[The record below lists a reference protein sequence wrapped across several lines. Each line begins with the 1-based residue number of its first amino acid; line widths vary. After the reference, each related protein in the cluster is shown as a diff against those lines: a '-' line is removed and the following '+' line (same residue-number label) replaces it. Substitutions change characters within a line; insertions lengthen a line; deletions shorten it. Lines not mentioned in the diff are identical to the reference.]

1 VEAPDR
7 FGRKSILEVHVNNK
21 ELPLAEDVDL
31 SEIAS
36 MTTGFTGYELRSIFK
51 FYMTSHSSY

>member
-7 FGRKSILEVHVNNK
+7 YGRESILKVHVNNK

-31 SEIAS
+31 TEIAS
-36 MTTGFTGYELRSIFK
+36 MTTGFTG
-51 FYMTSHSSY
+51 